1 MMEMENRHRVF
12 LVDDHPILR
21 DGLAQLI
28 GEDPS
33 LHVCGEAADVKDAT
47 ARLEELRPDL
57 AIVDIFLEGSN
68 GIDLTKIIRDRW
80 PEMRVLILSMHDE
93 GVYARR
99 ALRAGAQGYVM
110 KQEVSKT
117 ILDAIHAVLAG
128 ERYVSEQVALNL
140 SKTATPVSEDR
151 DETPGRLVDALGDR
165 ELEVF
170 ELFGH
175 GLSRTVVAER
185 LNVSVKTVDAHRQ
198 HIKEKLDIKD
208 ATEFVRR
215 ATLWVE
221 MDDAG
226 EGGPE
231 PSS

>member
-1 MMEMENRHRVF
+1 MGKVHRVF

-28 GEDPS
+28 EEDPS
-33 LHVCGEAADVKDAT
+33 LNVCGEAANVEDA
-47 ARLEELRPDL
+47 AKRLELLRPDL

-80 PEMRVLILSMHDE
+80 PQTRVLILSMHDE
-93 GVYARR
+93 AVYARR
-99 ALRAGAQGYVM
+99 ALRAGALGYVM
-110 KQEVSKT
+110 KQEVSRT
-117 ILDAIHAVLAG
+117 ILNAIHTVLQG
-128 ERYVSEQVALNL
+128 RRYVSEQVALNL
-140 SKTATPVSEDR
+140 KKTAPEKESED
-151 DETPGRLVDALGDR
+151 TLPGRLVDALGDR

-175 GLSRTVVAER
+175 GLSRTLVAER
-185 LNVSVKTVDAHRQ
+185 LKVSVKTVDAHRQ

-208 ATEFVRR
+208 ATEFMRR

-221 MDDAG
+221 VDKG
-226 EGGPE
+226 EEGGA
-231 PSS
+231 

>member
-1 MMEMENRHRVF
+1 MGKVHRVF

-28 GEDPS
+28 EEDPS
-33 LHVCGEAADVKDAT
+33 LNVCGEAANVEDA
-47 ARLEELRPDL
+47 AKRLELLRPDL

-80 PEMRVLILSMHDE
+80 PQTRVLILSMHDE
-93 GVYARR
+93 AVYARR
-99 ALRAGAQGYVM
+99 ALRAGALGYVM
-110 KQEVSKT
+110 KQEVSRT
-117 ILDAIHAVLAG
+117 ILNAIHTVLQG
-128 ERYVSEQVALNL
+128 RRYVSEQVALNL
-140 SKTATPVSEDR
+140 KKTAPEKESED
-151 DETPGRLVDALGDR
+151 TLPGRLVDALGDR

-175 GLSRTVVAER
+175 GLSRTLVAER
-185 LNVSVKTVDAHRQ
+185 LKVSVKTVDAHRQ

-208 ATEFVRR
+208 ATEFMRR

-221 MDDAG
+221 VDKG
-226 EGGPE
+226 EKGGA
-231 PSS
+231 